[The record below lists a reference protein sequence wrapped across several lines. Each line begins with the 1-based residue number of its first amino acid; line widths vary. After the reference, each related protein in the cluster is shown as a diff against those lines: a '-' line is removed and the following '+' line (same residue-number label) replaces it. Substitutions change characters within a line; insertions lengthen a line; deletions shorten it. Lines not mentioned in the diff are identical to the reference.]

1 MTTKI
6 LLADDDECLTRTVGL
21 ALEEIGYKV
30 DIAHN
35 GLEAIVQVQKDN
47 PNLVILDVMLP
58 RVDGWETCRR
68 IREIS
73 NAPILMLTARDG
85 ECDEVKG
92 LRSGA
97 DVYMTKPFALS
108 VLLAQVEALL
118 RRNRPT
124 DHSTKLAEVSVGNL
138 QINLPHREVSLAGQ
152 PVALSPTEFRL
163 LAVLAARLGRVVSHR
178 DLLTEVWGP
187 EYADE
192 TTYLKL
198 YVWYLRKKIEED
210 PNHPQYILTKRGQ
223 GYYLNAN
230 PSHELTTTS
239 EKNARF

>member
-1 MTTKI
+1 MTAKV
-6 LLADDDECLTRTVGL
+6 LLTDDDEWLTKAVGL
-21 ALEEIGYKV
+21 ALEEVGYKV
-30 DIAHN
+30 NIAHN

-73 NAPILMLTARDG
+73 NAPILMLTARDA

-118 RRNRPT
+118 RRNHPT
-124 DHSTKLAEVSVGNL
+124 NRSPKLAQITVGNL
-138 QINLPHREVSLAGQ
+138 KINLPHREVSMAGQ
-152 PVALSPTEFRL
+152 PISLSPTEFRL
-163 LAVLAARLGRVVSHR
+163 LAVLASRVGKVASHR

-192 TTYLKL
+192 TAYLKL

-223 GYYLNAN
+223 GYYLNAS
-230 PSHELTTTS
+230 PSLKS
-239 EKNARF
+239 KAAPQ

>member
-1 MTTKI
+1 MTARI
-6 LLADDDECLTRTVGL
+6 LLADDDECLTRAVGL
-21 ALEEIGYKV
+21 VLEEMGYKV
-30 DIAHN
+30 DIVQN
-35 GLEAIVQVQKDN
+35 GLEALVQVQKGN

-73 NAPILMLTARDG
+73 NTPILMLTARDG
-85 ECDEVKG
+85 VWDEVKG

-118 RRNRPT
+118 RRNPPT
-124 DHSTKLAEVSVGNL
+124 DHPPKLAEVTIGKL

-152 PVALSPTEFRL
+152 PIGLSPTEFRL
-163 LAVLAARLGRVVSHR
+163 LTVLASRVGRVVSHR
-178 DLLTEVWGP
+178 ELLTEVWGP

-192 TTYLKL
+192 AAYLKL

-210 PNHPQYILTKRGQ
+210 PNHPRYILTKRGQ
-223 GYYLNAN
+223 GYYLNDSAI
-230 PSHELTTTS
+230 P
-239 EKNARF
+239 